1 MYWVSYLWI
10 MVNRGRIH
18 DDPVIFALSDRVSF
32 WTIVAMG
39 VIAVLAL

>member
-1 MYWVSYLWI
+1 VSYLWI